1 MAHLERVREEPRR
14 GQEPSDMKAASGSC
28 PLLNKGKAERK
39 NLVTVFVGKT
49 AGAAEWASD

>member
-14 GQEPSDMKAASGSC
+14 GQDIKAASRSC
-28 PLLNKGKAERK
+28 PLLNKGKTERK

-49 AGAAEWASD
+49 AGAAEWSSG

>member
-1 MAHLERVREEPRR
+1 MARLERVREEPRR

>member
-1 MAHLERVREEPRR
+1 MVHLERVTEEPRR

-28 PLLNKGKAERK
+28 PLLNKGKAEIK